1 MDAIVDKNFGLP
13 NPSLVPLNW
22 PRHCV
27 GSMDVALYCQRYK
40 CTISARMVSALLPWA
55 PGALWRH
62 HRHDRSPTPCPT
74 YTPLAE
80 LTCDVTSTAHHRALK
95 SSTVME
101 TF

>member
-40 CTISARMVSALLPWA
+40 CTYGVGPPPVGTRCIVEA
-55 PGALWRH
+55 
-62 HRHDRSPTPCPT
+62 
-74 YTPLAE
+74 
-80 LTCDVTSTAHHRALK
+80 
-95 SSTVME
+95 SSS
-101 TF
+101 